1 MERTVA
7 LRSMVD
13 GVSDSEVLGD
23 GRGVDVERRN
33 EAIQMVGM
41 ARSIV
46 SWRGGMA
53 RLEAARAV
61 GTSGGVTVD
70 ESLQNMTNRGVRRM
84 RKFEIG
90 WDIP

>member
-1 MERTVA
+1 
-7 LRSMVD
+7 MV
-13 GVSDSEVLGD
+13 E
-23 GRGVDVERRN
+23 
-33 EAIQMVGM
+33 M

-46 SWRGGMA
+46 SWHGGTA
-53 RLEAARAV
+53 RLEAARAARA
-61 GTSGGVTVD
+61 SGGVTVD